1 MKPSIPKVE
10 KKARR
15 FAPRQRAYGLRPSKR
30 AVRPLF
36 GPSAQTNSNVKSRLY
51 SLFKHQFQKPPR
63 KKKNQSWCLH
73 RMYQYFTRYKLATV
87 PHNLEGDL
95 VSVAFLIK
103 YFESWYTSL
112 YEIVRPSIRKQPY
125 THQFYSFFDTRSPQT
140 FTTTMI

>member
-1 MKPSIPKVE
+1 MVQYFHKLIKIIPQILKLLGIKTLQVPQKVGITYAYYHGVWGIIMKPSIPKVE

-63 KKKNQSWCLH
+63 SN
-73 RMYQYFTRYKLATV
+73 
-87 PHNLEGDL
+87 
-95 VSVAFLIK
+95 
-103 YFESWYTSL
+103 
-112 YEIVRPSIRKQPY
+112 
-125 THQFYSFFDTRSPQT
+125 TH
-140 FTTTMI
+140 